1 MCWVYI
7 GWTASRVDFSRGL
20 PCFRIFMREACSLL
34 WYTVM
39 DKIIEF
45 FRKRNMARI
54 MSDSKH
60 ILFARNLICICIE
73 DNKNAD
79 YQGLL
84 YHQYAD
90 DPISFDGTADLMVRM
105 EALFDEWDFPQR
117 GLAARKFDKK
127 DRDELK
133 RKKTDHGDK
142 LPIDIISEKCGVRNV
157 QNKKGTLGT
166 FVVQVV
172 YRQDASWQGHVIIK
186 EKDEQLD
193 FNSALELI
201 RIIDRT
207 VSG

>member
-1 MCWVYI
+1 
-7 GWTASRVDFSRGL
+7 
-20 PCFRIFMREACSLL
+20 
-34 WYTVM
+34 M

-60 ILFARNLICICIE
+60 MLFARNLICICIE
-73 DNKNAD
+73 DNQNAD

-90 DPISFDGTADLMVRM
+90 DPVSFDGTADLMVKM

-133 RKKTDHGDK
+133 RKKPAHGDK
-142 LPIDIISEKCGVRNV
+142 LPIDIIAEKCGVRNV
-157 QNKKGTLGT
+157 QNKKGALGT

-201 RIIDRT
+201 RIIDRI